1 MSFPSKLLLTG
12 VLVIGLLLV
21 IEGSRMR
28 EMERMISYM
37 EEKYGEA
44 FSPVQPF
51 GGQLGKNLDA
61 LELKSEKFKGGGILV
76 RRIYLK
82 EQEVMQDNYLAFL
95 LEREITCR
103 IAAAAEQA
111 FGESSVV
118 YQIPE
123 LVFPADF
130 PAKMSAEEFLRNPW
144 SMVKVTIM
152 PAAAEDRPAEKA
164 DIFFSILKEKGYI
177 IGGTVLFSSGQRLIF
192 SMGEE
197 GTIRYLEWRER
208 EGWGLKDSCLKRK

>member
-21 IEGSRMR
+21 IEGRRMR

-82 EQEVMQDNYLAFL
+82 
-95 LEREITCR
+95 
-103 IAAAAEQA
+103 
-111 FGESSVV
+111 
-118 YQIPE
+118 
-123 LVFPADF
+123 
-130 PAKMSAEEFLRNPW
+130 
-144 SMVKVTIM
+144 
-152 PAAAEDRPAEKA
+152 
-164 DIFFSILKEKGYI
+164 
-177 IGGTVLFSSGQRLIF
+177 
-192 SMGEE
+192 
-197 GTIRYLEWRER
+197 
-208 EGWGLKDSCLKRK
+208 